1 MTKNKGQASL
11 EFLMTYGWAIIIIAV
26 ALLVLYQWGVFNPQ
40 GKMEP
45 TYLGF
50 WGVVPMDFVYRS
62 NGDVEFTLQNNIID
76 GNLNITCIN
85 ITYLDTLYTTGP
97 LGTASIPLS
106 AGNTSNRKI
115 AKDLTHFSAVTHGT
129 SFNVFMAIDYI
140 DNRLNSSYVFK
151 SSGTIQGNVENTVT

>member
-11 EFLMTYGWAIIIIAV
+11 EFLMTYGWAIVIIAV
-26 ALLVLYQWGVFNPQ
+26 ALMVLYQWGVFNPQ
-40 GKMEP
+40 GNMKP
-45 TYLGF
+45 TFLGF

-85 ITYLDTLYTTGP
+85 ITYMDKQYTTGP
-97 LGTASIPLS
+97 LGLNSIPLS
-106 AGNTSNRKI
+106 AGNTSRRI
-115 AKDLTHFSAVTHGT
+115 ITKDVTYFSTGTPGT
-129 SFNVFMAIDYI
+129 SYNVFMAVDYI

-151 SSGTIQGNVENTVT
+151 SSGTIQGTIEKE